1 MTRAHPGHNK
11 QLATL
16 SKQLITHMTSKTSPI
31 SAPPDPHQR
40 KEPLPWQKPKPA
52 EEDAGAPA
60 SLEAILRS
68 PSYRQADEDTEFLN
82 LDVARATRLQLDY
95 LKAESFL
102 MKNGVERTIVVFG
115 STRIPEPS
123 AAKRKVENLRKAVA
137 QDPVARELQQ
147 ELSIAERLLAKSR
160 YYDVARELGRI
171 VSTADNGSSRGR
183 VVIMTGGGPGIMEA
197 ANRGAF
203 DCDAK
208 SVGLNISLPYEQ
220 FPNPYVSPELCFLFH
235 YFAMRKLHFMSRA
248 KALVAFPGGYG
259 TFDELFEALALIQT
273 RKIKPLPIILV
284 GEEFWRQAFDMDFLV
299 AEGVID
305 AEDKDL
311 FRFAESAADIWE
323 GILRW
328 YDESG
333 ESLFSASRVAQ

>member
-1 MTRAHPGHNK
+1 M
-11 QLATL
+11 
-16 SKQLITHMTSKTSPI
+16 S
-31 SAPPDPHQR
+31 
-40 KEPLPWQKPKPA
+40 KEPSNDHHRP
-52 EEDAGAPA
+52 
-60 SLEAILRS
+60 
-68 PSYRQADEDTEFLN
+68 
-82 LDVARATRLQLDY
+82 VAY
-95 LKAESFL
+95 
-102 MKNGVERTIVVFG
+102 KNGRFLDSPDARPLRILSEYLQPYAHFRREKVRDTIVFFG
-115 STRIPEPS
+115 SSRTAEDHSLGRYYRE
-123 AAKRKVENLRKAVA
+123 
-137 QDPVARELQQ
+137 AREL
-147 ELSIAERLLAKSR
+147 ARRLTEWSEQLPDTSR
-160 YYDVARELGRI
+160 RF
-171 VSTADNGSSRGR
+171 
-183 VVIMTGGGPGIMEA
+183 VVCTGGGPGIMEA